1 MASHLDALTT
11 QFLQDGFL
19 KETVGDLSIALD
31 VSRSQAL
38 TEKLDE
44 YRRRYKNITDVGD
57 RTVQS
62 STLHDTVAKEAVLRL
77 LLRLDR
83 SEVLFSEVEQELQ
96 GIPRAVILEAFLIIA
111 AYNAGMQGSCVQG
124 GTGVADTHHN

>member
-1 MASHLDALTT
+1 MASHLDSLTT
-11 QFLQDGFL
+11 KFLQAGLL

-38 TEKLDE
+38 SDKLDE
-44 YRRRYKNITDVGD
+44 YRRRYKDIVGVGD

-62 STLHDTVAKEAVLRL
+62 ASLHDTVAKEAVLRL

-83 SEVLFSEVEQELQ
+83 SQVLFSEVEQELQ
-96 GIPRAVILEAFLIIA
+96 GIPRAVTLEAFLIIA
-111 AYNAGMQGSCVQG
+111 AYNAGMQGICVQG
-124 GTGVADTHHN
+124 GTGV

>member
-1 MASHLDALTT
+1 MASHLDSLTT
-11 QFLQDGFL
+11 QFLQAGLL

-38 TEKLDE
+38 SDKLDE
-44 YRRRYKNITDVGD
+44 YRRRYKDIVGVGD

-62 STLHDTVAKEAVLRL
+62 ASLHDTVAKEAVLRL

-83 SEVLFSEVEQELQ
+83 SQVLFSEVEQELQ
-96 GIPRAVILEAFLIIA
+96 GIPRAVTLEAFLIIA
-111 AYNAGMQGSCVQG
+111 AYNAGMQGICVQG
-124 GTGVADTHHN
+124 GTGV